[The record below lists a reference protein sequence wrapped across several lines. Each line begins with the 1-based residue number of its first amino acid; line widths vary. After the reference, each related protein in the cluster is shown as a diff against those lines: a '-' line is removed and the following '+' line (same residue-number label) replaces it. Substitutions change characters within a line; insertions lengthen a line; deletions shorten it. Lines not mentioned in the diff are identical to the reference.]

1 MIKIEYL
8 DGTRDE
14 IITEQMDKGLMLIED
29 ARITEG
35 NFLTFGTQEEH
46 AERFGGSSPPPG
58 RLTILENEIN
68 ALKGELATAKIRL
81 DAAERKVSTLEKATV
96 K

>member
-1 MIKIEYL
+1 MTKIQYT
-8 DGTRDE
+8 DDTRDK
-14 IITEQMDKGLMLIED
+14 IIAEQTAQGLLLIED

-35 NFLTFGTQEEH
+35 NFLTFGTPEEH
-46 AERFGGSSPPPG
+46 AERFGQAPQPPD
-58 RLTILENEIN
+58 RLAILEGEIN

>member
-1 MIKIEYL
+1 MIKLTYTDE
-8 DGTRDE
+8 TRDS
-14 IITEQMDKGLMLIED
+14 IIATQVANGLALMEDQCHFDGKFLI
-29 ARITEG
+29 
-35 NFLTFGTQEEH
+35 FGTSEEYDKKFPK
-46 AERFGGSSPPPG
+46 APQPPD
-58 RLTILENEIN
+58 RLAILEGEIN

>member
-1 MIKIEYL
+1 MTKIQYT
-8 DGTRDE
+8 DDTRDK
-14 IITEQMDKGLMLIED
+14 IIAEQTAQGLLLIED
-29 ARITEG
+29 ARLVTG
-35 NFLTFGTQEEH
+35 NYLVFGTPEEH
-46 AERFGGSSPPPG
+46 TERFRQAPQTPD
-58 RLTILENEIN
+58 RLTILEGEIN

>member
-1 MIKIEYL
+1 MIKIEYNNE
-8 DGTRDE
+8 TRDK
-14 IITEQMDKGLMLIED
+14 IIAEQIDRGLMLIED

-46 AERFGGSSPPPG
+46 AERFGGSSPPPD

-68 ALKGELATAKIRL
+68 TLKGELATAKIRL
-81 DAAERKVSTLEKATV
+81 DAAERKVSTLEKTTV